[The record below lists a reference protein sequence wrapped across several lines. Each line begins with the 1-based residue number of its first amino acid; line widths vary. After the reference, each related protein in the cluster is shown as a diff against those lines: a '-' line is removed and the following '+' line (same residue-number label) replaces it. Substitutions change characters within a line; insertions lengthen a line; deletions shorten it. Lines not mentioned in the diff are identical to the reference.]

1 MITMTYNRVKQ
12 RLWYNLTDD
21 LKSYRYT
28 YGNTVDG
35 YRLIAS
41 GYKYASWSK
50 YYKYI
55 ELPRKARFVSQHM
68 PREGFKKMLELIEAN
83 HLEYQVKYLPE
94 KVRL

>member
-1 MITMTYNRVKQ
+1 MIKISYNKEKQ
-12 RLWYNLTDD
+12 RLQYDLTND
-21 LKSYRYT
+21 LMSFRYT

-41 GYKYASWSK
+41 GYKYVGWNS

-55 ELPRKARFVSQHM
+55 ELPRQARSISQYM
-68 PREGFKKMLELIEAN
+68 PRKIFEKMLKLIEAN
-83 HLEYQVKYLPE
+83 NLEYQVKYLPE

>member
-1 MITMTYNRVKQ
+1 MIKISYNKEKQ
-12 RLWYNLTDD
+12 RLQYDLTTD
-21 LKSYRYT
+21 LISFRYT

-41 GYKYASWSK
+41 GHKYAGWNS

-55 ELPRKARFVSQHM
+55 ELPIQARYISQYM
-68 PREGFKKMLELIEAN
+68 PRKIFEKMLKLIEAN
-83 HLEYQVKYLPE
+83 NLEYQVKYLPE